1 VIALE
6 EKLQRC
12 EETRASLETHAALL
26 KKTKEQH
33 AKDQDECACEKL

>member
-12 EETRASLETHAALL
+12 EEIRASLETHAALL
-26 KKTKEQH
+26 KKTKEQL
-33 AKDQDECACEKL
+33 AKDHDEYAFEKL